1 MRQRDFAGHM
11 NISNNS
17 PPIKLFP
24 WNMNTNFSKVA
35 RVCILQILQILQNM
49 HKKSAPKNLHTELKL
64 NFEQRFHLAS
74 DQTSSGW
81 KFKCEHILPPHHYK
95 STSDWK
101 NTKKVILSQF
111 QHPHKR
117 TRRGKEY
124 IFLNILRNVA
134 PLIIIWEPG

>member
-49 HKKSAPKNLHTELKL
+49 QNMHQKICTKKSAHRAEAEFRAEIPLSLRSNLIGME
-64 NFEQRFHLAS
+64 
-74 DQTSSGW
+74 
-81 KFKCEHILPPHHYK
+81 I
-95 STSDWK
+95 
-101 NTKKVILSQF
+101 
-111 QHPHKR
+111 
-117 TRRGKEY
+117 
-124 IFLNILRNVA
+124 
-134 PLIIIWEPG
+134 